1 MWFWID
7 RVKIY
12 SILTLQQGKPWISR
26 LVVISCMSLAAK
38 MRNTYFSLTDLQV
51 YTSLQSLL
59 LWMVNERWNNVAVL
73 ELLPVVLTMKQGD
86 EGLIFDAQT
95 IQRMELLILSALNW
109 RMRSITPFSFIYFFL
124 SFIQFKDPTS
134 KHSLKDRATEIIFK
148 THGGNS

>member
-1 MWFWID
+1 MDLEACCTIMYVSGGQDEEHVFLSDWSAGVYFSSVFIFMNGQW
-7 RVKIY
+7 KMK
-12 SILTLQQGKPWISR
+12 QR
-26 LVVISCMSLAAK
+26 LVL
-38 MRNTYFSLTDLQV
+38 
-51 YTSLQSLL
+51 
-59 LWMVNERWNNVAVL
+59 EVL
-73 ELLPVVLTMKQGD
+73 PMDLTMKQGD